1 MRMSDCSSECGL
13 PILCKKAVTTRTQQE
28 QLLQRAQRLA
38 HRNRRRERSEVT
50 IIAGLRA
57 PVIRNA
63 RIAVRRK
70 PHVRIALVV
79 AIHDVVSR
87 PEFLD
92 EVGFEE
98 QRFVLRTRSEE
109 HTSELQSLMRISYA
123 VFCSKKKKSTQ

>member
-1 MRMSDCSSECGL
+1 MLQTGSIAM
-13 PILCKKAVTTRTQQE
+13 CKKAVTTRTQQE

-38 HRNRRRERSEVT
+38 HRDRRRERSEVT

-92 EVGFEE
+92 
-98 QRFVLRTRSEE
+98 
-109 HTSELQSLMRISYA
+109 A
-123 VFCSKKKKSTQ
+123 VDRKSTRLNSSH

>member
-1 MRMSDCSSECGL
+1 MLQTGSIAM
-13 PILCKKAVTTRTQQE
+13 CKKAVTTRTQQE

-79 AIHDVVSR
+79 
-87 PEFLD
+87 
-92 EVGFEE
+92 
-98 QRFVLRTRSEE
+98 RSEE
-109 HTSELQSLMRISYA
+109 HTSELQTLMRKSYA
-123 VFCSKKKKSTQ
+123 VFCLKKKKTPIY